1 MRFPH
6 ARPLRG
12 RRLILLYHRVV
23 ELERDPHRLAVS
35 PGVFAAQLAVLQRRL
50 AIVPLSELL
59 EPAREDRAA
68 ITFDDGYWDT
78 AGVARPILEA
88 AQAPA
93 TVFVVAG
100 AVGSSG
106 EFWWDRLEHIV
117 LDRLG
122 GSEVLDV
129 SVSGVRLRVDTRS
142 DAGLARAQRALYV
155 RLRRLRLDAIE
166 EFLDDLAVGGG
177 TVGPREGYRA
187 LSAAEL
193 RELALSPS
201 IEIGAHSLHHPRLSR
216 LPPEEQRLE
225 IVESRRRLEAL
236 TGGPVT
242 SFSYPHGDVDRS
254 VARVVEDAG
263 FWLAC
268 CSRPGLVSRWDS
280 RFLLPR
286 SVVLDWEAEEF
297 HRRLDAW
304 LGE

>member
-1 MRFPH
+1 M
-6 ARPLRG
+6 
-12 RRLILLYHRVV
+12 ILLYHRVV
-23 ELERDPHRLAVS
+23 ELERDPHGLAVS
-35 PGVFAAQLAVLQRRL
+35 PEVFEAHLAILQRRL
-50 AIVPLSELL
+50 AVVPVSELL

-78 AGVARPILEA
+78 AGVARSILEDA
-88 AQAPA
+88 RAPA

-100 AVGSSG
+100 AVGG
-106 EFWWDRLEHIV
+106 PREFWWDRLEHLV

-122 GSEVLDV
+122 GSEVLDL

-142 DAGLARAQRALYV
+142 DAGLARAHRALYV
-155 RLRRLRLDAIE
+155 RLRRLGLDAIE
-166 EFLDDLAVGGG
+166 ELLDDLG
-177 TVGPREGYRA
+177 TSSGNAGQRDAYRA

-201 IEIGAHSLHHPRLSR
+201 IEIGAHSLHHPHLSR
-216 LPPEEQRLE
+216 LPRDEQRLE

-242 SFSYPHGDVDRS
+242 SFSYPHGDVDQS
-254 VARVVEDAG
+254 VARVVENAG
-263 FWLAC
+263 FSLAC

-286 SVVLDWEAEEF
+286 PVVLDWEAEEF
-297 HRRLDAW
+297 GRRLDTW